1 MCLTRCSGNPTRKHC
16 EPMKYSAEKKYKK
29 IKNIYYSKPWYMYFT
44 FIKTEIVCALVYSEG
59 TAVVVVTVIL
69 GRHGF
74 CQLSVFSIF
83 LEVLLFFVS
92 AYGWIISSSWE
103 QFIDFMIKDCRVR
116 RSDKSLFK
124 TELLIL
130 FEKKYR
136 STRTLRKFIPGNCRW
151 NWSKL
156 CYFTFHEVS
165 FRPFT
170 GNGQNLIN
178 LPKIRFVEQ

>member
-1 MCLTRCSGNPTRKHC
+1 MIYVLHIYQNRNCVRVGLFWRHGRCCCDCNLRPS
-16 EPMKYSAEKKYKK
+16 
-29 IKNIYYSKPWYMYFT
+29 W
-44 FIKTEIVCALVYSEG
+44 
-59 TAVVVVTVIL
+59 
-69 GRHGF
+69 RHGF

-130 FEKKYR
+130 FEKNIDR
-136 STRTLRKFIPGNCRW
+136 PELWGNSSQEIAGETGV
-151 NWSKL
+151 NYVIS
-156 CYFTFHEVS
+156 
-165 FRPFT
+165 PFT
-170 GNGQNLIN
+170 RCLLDLSPATDRIW
-178 LPKIRFVEQ
+178 

>member
-124 TELLIL
+124 IEHSIL
-130 FEKKYR
+130 FEKNIDR
-136 STRTLRKFIPGNCRW
+136 PELWGNSSQEIAGETGV
-151 NWSKL
+151 NYVIS
-156 CYFTFHEVS
+156 
-165 FRPFT
+165 PFT
-170 GNGQNLIN
+170 RCLLDLSPATDRIW
-178 LPKIRFVEQ
+178 

>member
-1 MCLTRCSGNPTRKHC
+1 MIYVLHIYQNRNCVRVGLFWRHGRCCCDCNLRPS
-16 EPMKYSAEKKYKK
+16 
-29 IKNIYYSKPWYMYFT
+29 W
-44 FIKTEIVCALVYSEG
+44 
-59 TAVVVVTVIL
+59 
-69 GRHGF
+69 RHGF

-170 GNGQNLIN
+170 GNGKNLIN
-178 LPKIRFVEQ
+178 LPKIRFEEQ